1 MAKTRIGLQLFLEN
15 LIGSRNVYFQPP
27 PSFQLKYPCI
37 IYNLSDI
44 NKTHADNN
52 AYVQDKMYTLTYITN
67 NPDDSMVDSISA
79 IQMCSFD
86 RFYAADNL
94 NHYVF
99 TLFY

>member
-15 LIGSRNVYFQPP
+15 LLGSRFVYFQPP
-27 PSFQLKYPCI
+27 PSFKLKYPCI

-44 NKTHADNN
+44 NNTHADNE
-52 AYVQDKMYTLTYITN
+52 AYVQDKMYTLTYITSD
-67 NPDDSMVDSISA
+67 PDDKMIDSISA
-79 IQMCSFD
+79 IKMCSFD
-86 RFYAADNL
+86 RFYTADNL

>member
-37 IYNLSDI
+37 IYNLADI
-44 NKTHADNN
+44 NNTHANN
-52 AYVQDKMYTLTYITN
+52 SAYIQDKMYTLTVIDS
-67 NPDDSMVDSISA
+67 NPDSEISDKVSK
-79 IQMCSFD
+79 IPMCSFD
-86 RFYAADNL
+86 RFYTSDNL
-94 NHYVF
+94 NHFVY